1 MNTPHATETL
11 AVPVRTDADVLARV
25 AAIISGEAREVP
37 ALWVFFLDAG
47 GMQSNVIV
55 PIDGIPDLPDPEFVG
70 NVCHVITQVLADTVP
85 GGSAVITLTRSGE
98 ADPGGSDLHW
108 LAALARDAERY
119 STPVRMLCLA
129 TPAGV
134 RELGPAR
141 TG

>member
-25 AAIISGEAREVP
+25 DAIITGEAREVP
-37 ALWVFFLDAG
+37 TLWLFFLDAD

-55 PIDGIPDLPDPEFVG
+55 PIDGIPDVPDPELVG
-70 NVCHVITQVLADTVP
+70 NVCYVITQVLADTVA
-85 GGSAVITLTRSGE
+85 GGTAVITLTRPGE
-98 ADPGGSDLHW
+98 AEPDDSDLRW
-108 LAALARDAERY
+108 LAALQRDAARH

-141 TG
+141 AG